1 MTNKEIASRFRKT
14 IDQYFKF
21 VFNPKYEELCKV
33 HYIGGILQSALH
45 ILPFDEYYSLKV
57 YIYEQYG
64 YDPGGVTTGQMNI
77 QEYIG
82 KGD

>member
-14 IDQYFKF
+14 IDQFFKISSRE
-21 VFNPKYEELCKV
+21 YIEQCKV

-45 ILPFDEYYSLKV
+45 ILPLDEYYSLKV
-57 YIYEQYG
+57 YIYERYG
-64 YDPGGVTTGQMNI
+64 YDPGGVTDGQMTI
-77 QEYIG
+77 LEYVG